1 MDPEVRAYSFMG
13 ADLDDR
19 AELVLVAESIVDV
32 PIGVETDMGA
42 NSNDRAKQILIAK
55 SVMDVL
61 VGTKIYIRAYLDVTT
76 KLVIVV
82 DGGFGS
88 LNQNG

>member
-1 MDPEVRAYSFMG
+1 MIMDPEVRAYSFMG

-42 NSNDRAKQILIAK
+42 NSNDRAK
-55 SVMDVL
+55 
-61 VGTKIYIRAYLDVTT
+61 
-76 KLVIVV
+76 
-82 DGGFGS
+82 
-88 LNQNG
+88 